1 MSRAIDHIGGKPIDA
16 AWICE
21 RYDQVRNW
29 LPPAS
34 FPEHTTKAGSLIDLI
49 DEFDV
54 FVLDAY
60 GVLNVGAA
68 PVPTAPDAVREL
80 RSHGKTVLVLT
91 NGATATSAQAW
102 HRYLSY
108 GLELDLE
115 HVISSRD
122 VMVAHMHELNLHF
135 GVAAPAHVDLANL
148 PGPTV
153 LLTDA
158 SAYADV
164 EVFLLLSSGAWSNA
178 HQDQLCDALT
188 LKPRPIWVANPDM
201 AAPCDGGFTLEPGHF
216 ALGAY
221 EASGIKPEYFGKPFN
236 NAYAAVTAR
245 LQRLANSQTTCAVS
259 RWWATAYTRISGVGL
274 RPAGGL
280 CWSAT
285 TACCAARTQ
294 ICSVTVLR
302 SARTFPSPPPDRPT
316 GS

>member
-16 AWICE
+16 TWICE

-34 FPEHTTKAGSLIDLI
+34 FPEYTTKAGSLIDLI

-122 VMVAHMHELNLHF
+122 VMVAHMHELNLRF

-164 EVFLLLSSGAWSNA
+164 EAFLLLSSGAWSNA
-178 HQDQLCDALT
+178 QQDQLCDALT

-216 ALGAY
+216 ALGASK
-221 EASGIKPEYFGKPFN
+221 ASGIKPEYFCKPFSN
-236 NAYAAVTAR
+236 TYAAVTAR
-245 LQRLANSQTTCAVS
+245 LQRLGKFPDDLRRVAM
-259 RWWATAYTRISGVGL
+259 VGDSLHTDIWGGAAAGWRTVLVRNHGLL
-274 RPAGGL
+274 RGEDADLFCDRFAIRPDF
-280 CWSAT
+280 SVAT
-285 TACCAARTQ
+285 T
-294 ICSVTVLR
+294 
-302 SARTFPSPPPDRPT
+302 
-316 GS
+316 